1 MSPRSC
7 SVLLFVLSF
16 ASPALAWEA
25 QILSVTGQPL
35 AGATVVILGRTGE
48 AVTDAEGRF
57 RWQPDPT
64 PPFEILVVLSDGTYM
79 KPVTIERLGDGT
91 ATLTVQPLVSE
102 AVIVTGSAPSIE
114 SSPAAGTTS
123 VSGRDVAVRQPM
135 NLMQAVE
142 NVSGVNQVSE
152 GQAAVPAIRGLAR
165 GRTLILIDGARV
177 TSERR
182 VGPSATYMDPSVI
195 EAVDVA
201 RGPGSVA
208 YGSDAFGG
216 VISVRTRRVAPA
228 TPWGF
233 RFSGTAGAGIPEG
246 RLFGEVSKGLPQ
258 GSVLVAAHTRK
269 ADDWDSPEGEV
280 FNSGYQDSGV
290 LARVEN
296 RVGLGTLSVGF
307 QGDYGRD
314 IDRPRNNSQTVRFSY
329 PHEDSN
335 RFTATYERP
344 NLGGLRRFSV
354 TTFLGT
360 YDQRTDQDRFATA
373 TTGRTI
379 ERADISAKDYGVRAF
394 GEKLFGRARVELG
407 LDLNGR
413 FGLEALDDLITY
425 NLSGEVVST
434 RPNVSIDNAYRN
446 DTGLYA
452 SIDTSLTSVLSL
464 GAGLRGDYIITQNEG
479 GYFGDR
485 STSNG
490 AASGY
495 LAVTAGSFGGF
506 STTIQVARG
515 FRDPTLSDRYYRGP
529 TGRGFITGNPEL
541 DPETSLQFDWS
552 VRYTQPRYRLA
563 AFLYNYRINDLI
575 ERYQESTDFFFFR
588 NRGRARVR
596 GFEVEGQGDL
606 GLGFTLDLA
615 FQVAEGRSLDDDAHL
630 DDIAPVTFIT
640 VVRKAFGTRAYA
652 LGRLAFYSDDDSFGP
667 TERAVPGY
675 TLFDLGGGFKLTER
689 LELRLQARNL
699 LNEEYY
705 ASQDVRAV
713 FAAGRSANVTVA
725 VKF

>member
-1 MSPRSC
+1 MRMRLC
-7 SVLLFVLSF
+7 SVTLMLFALT
-16 ASPALAWEA
+16 APAAAWEA
-25 QILSVTGQPL
+25 RIVFATGQPVV
-35 AGATVVILGRTGE
+35 GATVVILGRTGE
-48 AVTDAEGRF
+48 AVTDADGRF
-57 RWQPDPT
+57 QWQPDPP
-64 PPFEILVVLSDGTYM
+64 PPFEMLVVLHDGTYM
-79 KPVTIERLGDGT
+79 KPVTIERLAGGAVDV
-91 ATLTVQPLVSE
+91 TVHPLVSE
-102 AVIVTGSAPSIE
+102 AVTVTGSAPSIE
-114 SSPAAGTTS
+114 SSPAAGTTT
-123 VSGRDVAVRQPM
+123 VTGRDVVVRQPT

-142 NVSGVNQVSE
+142 NVAGVNQVSE
-152 GQAAVPAIRGLAR
+152 GQAAVPAVRGLAR

-177 TSERR
+177 TAERR

-216 VISVRTRRVAPA
+216 VISVQTRRVAPA
-228 TPWGF
+228 TPWAFG
-233 RFSGTAGAGIPEG
+233 FSGTAGAGIPEG
-246 RLFGEVSKGLPQ
+246 RLYGEVAKGLPE
-258 GSVLVAAHTRK
+258 GSVLVAAHTRE
-269 ADDWDSPEGEV
+269 ADDWDSPDGEV

-296 RVGLGTLSVGF
+296 SVGDGTLSVGF

-314 IDRPRNNSQTVRFSY
+314 IDRPRNNSQTVRFYY
-329 PHEDSN
+329 PYEDSN

-344 NLGGLRRFSV
+344 NLGGLKRFSV
-354 TTFLGT
+354 TSFLGT

-379 ERADISAKDYGVRAF
+379 ERADISARDYGVRAF
-394 GEKLFGRARVELG
+394 GEKLFGRARVEMG
-407 LDLNGR
+407 VDLNGR

-425 NLSGEVVST
+425 DLSGEVVST

-446 DTGLYA
+446 DTGVYA
-452 SIDTSLTSVLSL
+452 SLDTSLTSVLSL
-464 GAGLRGDYIITQNEG
+464 GAGLRGDYVITQNEG

-495 LAVTAGSFGGF
+495 LALTAGSFAGF

-529 TGRGFITGNPEL
+529 TGRGFITGNPDL

-552 VRYTQPRYRLA
+552 VRYTQPRYRLGRVLLQLPDRRPDRA
-563 AFLYNYRINDLI
+563 LPGDHGFLLLPQPRP
-575 ERYQESTDFFFFR
+575 RA
-588 NRGRARVR
+588 RARVR
-596 GFEVEGQGDL
+596 VEGQAEL
-606 GLGFTLDLA
+606 GRGFTLDLA
-615 FQVAEGRSLDDDAHL
+615 AQVAEGKSLDDDAYL

-640 VVRKAFGTRAYA
+640 VLRKAFGARAYA
-652 LGRLAFYSDDDSFGP
+652 MGRLAFYSDDDHFGP

-675 TLFDLGGGFKLTER
+675 TLFER
-689 LELRLQARNL
+689 EV
-699 LNEEYY
+699 
-705 ASQDVRAV
+705 ASRSSSRW
-713 FAAGRSANVTVA
+713 RSASRRGTCSTRSTTPA
-725 VKF
+725 RTSARSSQPAARRTSLWP